1 MGSGQRFV
9 GSSVYSHIGLAIIL
23 QSTPHAPALLA
34 KICSL
39 ADALVLFASYSI
51 NNLSWSR
58 ADKDYLFPPFTESR
72 PALRYIYSPGPSLEA
87 LKFRSAPADN

>member
-23 QSTPHAPALLA
+23 PSTPHAPALLA
-34 KICSL
+34 KICCL
-39 ADALVLFASYSI
+39 AYALVFFASYSI

-58 ADKDYLFPPFTESR
+58 AVKDYLFPPFHGIPPCSSLYLFPRSFSR
-72 PALRYIYSPGPSLEA
+72 GTKVLVR
-87 LKFRSAPADN
+87 KCR